1 MAVQGGRIPRQSRGE
16 ERRDRILRAT
26 LAVLGRDGITGVTH
40 RRVADEAG
48 VPLGSLTYWFATKDD
63 LLREALMLFV
73 EEEVTRLRE
82 LGEQMSGADVTPRQI
97 AERFSAAI
105 EAEEHRA
112 EQVAQYELYVEA
124 ARNPAL
130 RDPAAACYKA
140 YEEVA
145 ANALRAAGIPD
156 PEGSAPL
163 FVALSDGL
171 ALRRVSAPGT
181 APALEQGLVGLFRG
195 LTSKQNGG

>member
-1 MAVQGGRIPRQSRGE
+1 MTVQGGRIPRQSRGE

-26 LAVLGRDGITGVTH
+26 LAVLGREGIGGVTH
-40 RRVADEAG
+40 RRVAEEAS

-73 EEEVTRLRE
+73 EEEVARLRE
-82 LGEQMSGADVTPRQI
+82 ISARMTDGNVTPRQI
-97 AERFSAAI
+97 ATEFAQAM
-105 EAEEHRA
+105 EADDHRP

-130 RDPAAACYKA
+130 REPAAACYEA

-145 ANALRAAGIPD
+145 AAGLRQAGIAD
-156 PEGSAPL
+156 PEASAAL

-171 ALRRVSAPGT
+171 ALRRISAPGT
-181 APALEQGLVGLFRG
+181 APALQQGLIGLFRG
-195 LTSKQNGG
+195 LSADPG

>member
-1 MAVQGGRIPRQSRGE
+1 MTVQGGRIPRQSRGE

-26 LAVLGRDGITGVTH
+26 LAVLGREGIGGVTH
-40 RRVADEAG
+40 RRVAEEAS

-73 EEEVTRLRE
+73 EEEVARLRSV
-82 LGEQMSGADVTPRQI
+82 GERLSGGEVTPQQI
-97 AERFSAAI
+97 AAEFAAAVT
-105 EAEEHRA
+105 AEDHRP
-112 EQVAQYELYVEA
+112 EQIAQFELYVEA

-130 RDPAAACYKA
+130 REPAAACYKA

-145 ANALRAAGIPD
+145 ATALRTAGVPD
-156 PEGSAPL
+156 PDSSAAL

-171 ALRRVSAPGT
+171 ALRRISAPGT
-181 APALEQGLVGLFRG
+181 EPDLEEGLIGLFRG
-195 LTSKQNGG
+195 LSRDGA